1 MGENLIISIII
12 CTKNRPSDFS
22 ITLDSICKQNYKPN
36 YIVVVDDSDDN
47 ETREIVDR
55 YSDIIYF
62 HSPTPNSGL
71 SAARNAGLRYVPNET
86 EIVLFLDD
94 DVTLD
99 THYVEELKETFKAH
113 PEISGASGQLK
124 DEYHDSSMIKKI
136 FYAIV
141 GFILPPLVPVSI
153 NKCHITRM
161 SGIGTIPL
169 FVDKDPIS
177 VEWLSGC
184 NMAYRNSVFKNGAK
198 FDETLIEYGIGE
210 DALFSHKLWL
220 EGKHF
225 AISRKSLI
233 DHRISAENR
242 MPPFK
247 KLVMTFAYRRY
258 LIQNFTKNKLLAS
271 LYYYWFAI
279 TFITSISILCLVG
292 KAKLGYL
299 KNALL
304 SHWYIIEEP
313 SIEKINKFIKGEE

>member
-1 MGENLIISIII
+1 
-12 CTKNRPSDFS
+12 
-22 ITLDSICKQNYKPN
+22 
-36 YIVVVDDSDDN
+36 
-47 ETREIVDR
+47 
-55 YSDIIYF
+55 
-62 HSPTPNSGL
+62 L

-94 DVTLD
+94 DVTID

-124 DEYHDSSMIKKI
+124 DGYHNSSMIKKI

-153 NKCHITRM
+153 NKYHITRTA
-161 SGIGTIPL
+161 GIGTMPL
-169 FVDKDPIS
+169 FVDKDPVS

-184 NMAYRNSVFKNGAK
+184 NMAYRNSIFKNDAK

-220 EGKHF
+220 KGKRF

-233 DHRISAENR
+233 EHRISNENR

-247 KLVMTFAYRRY
+247 KLLMIFTYRRY
-258 LIQNFTKNKLLAS
+258 LIQNFTENKILAS

-279 TFITSISILCLVG
+279 TFIASIFILCLIG
-292 KAKLGYL
+292 KSKWEYL
-299 KNALL
+299 KNAFL

-313 SIEKINKFIKGEE
+313 SIEKINKFIKGVE